1 MGNKKKQKELWG
13 DRFMPSSP
21 ENSAF
26 LKEILSEVRLPK
38 KETRALGE
46 DFLRLFAFYEKQG
59 LTENEIRERIGK
71 GILGTFYRPA
81 EKNEWYRLDSAAKV
95 YPLSMTHTHMT
106 VFRVSAYLR
115 EKVEPAVLQV
125 ALHATIKRFPLF
137 STACCRGLF
146 WHYFDAIRRRFPV
159 REESAPPCS
168 YFPLGRRKTPC
179 FQVLYYKDRVSLE
192 IFHALTDGTGAM
204 VFLKTLMREYLR
216 LLGKPQSESSLPDIN
231 ENPREEE
238 RENAFAKARKQEKGT
253 GFMQKMALQPG
264 RGHRKRKKDRVLH
277 FIMPTDA
284 LRRAAKE
291 AGVTVTVLLTESIF
305 RGVQSAAEK
314 AKNTANMQ
322 VQIPVNMRQYYPSET
337 LRNFSLYA
345 VISLAKGMK
354 PGEAMRA
361 EIRRQ
366 LTEQTGE
373 ASLARMLYSA
383 NQMATNPLVRIMPL
397 ALKNFVLKKIYGILG
412 EKVLSATLSNL
423 GNVETE
429 FGEDVRFFDF
439 VLGPT
444 SKTNIKCTL
453 VSYGETSV
461 FTVTDSLRKN
471 PFGMAI
477 CESLSGHGIPFYV
490 EGVAE

>member
-1 MGNKKKQKELWG
+1 MENKKKQKELWG
-13 DRFMPSSP
+13 GRFMPSSP
-21 ENSAF
+21 EMSAF
-26 LKEILSEVRLPK
+26 LKELLSEVRLPK

-46 DFLRLFAFYEKQG
+46 DFLRLFAFYEKAG
-59 LTENEIRERIGK
+59 LTAAEIRERIGE
-71 GILGTFYRPA
+71 GILGAFYCPA
-81 EKNEWYRLDSAAKV
+81 DKNEWYRLDSAAKV

-125 ALHATIKRFPLF
+125 ALHAVVKRFPLF
-137 STACCRGLF
+137 STAVCRGVF

-159 REESAPPCS
+159 REELATPCS

-179 FQVLYYKDRVSLE
+179 FQVLYYKDRISLE

-204 VFLKTLMREYLR
+204 IFLRTLIREYLR
-216 LLGKPQSESSLPDIN
+216 LLGKPQGESSWPKLS
-231 ENPREEE
+231 EMPRKEEG
-238 RENAFAKARKQEKGT
+238 ENAFSKAERQAKGA

-264 RGHRKRKKDRVLH
+264 HGHRKRKKDRVLH

-291 AGVTVTVLLTESIF
+291 RDVTVTVLLTESIF
-305 RGVQSAAEK
+305 RGVQAAAPK
-314 AKNTANMQ
+314 SKDAANMQ
-322 VQIPVNMRQYYPSET
+322 VQIPVNMRKFYPSET

-345 VISLAKGMK
+345 VISLPKGTE
-354 PGEAMRA
+354 PGADMRQK
-361 EIRRQ
+361 IRHQ
-366 LTEQTGE
+366 LLAQTGKE
-373 ASLARMLYSA
+373 ALSRMLFSA
-383 NQMATNPLVRIMPL
+383 NQMATNPLVRVMPL
-397 ALKNFVLKKIYGILG
+397 ALKNFVLKKVYGILG

-439 VLGPT
+439 VLGRT
-444 SKTNIKCTL
+444 SKSNIKCTL
-453 VSYGETSV
+453 VSYGEASV

-471 PFGMAI
+471 PFGKAI
-477 CESLSGHGIPFYV
+477 CQSLSEMEIPFYV

>member
-1 MGNKKKQKELWG
+1 
-13 DRFMPSSP
+13 MPSSP
-21 ENSAF
+21 EKSAF
-26 LKEILSEVRLPK
+26 LKELLSEVRLPK

-59 LTENEIRERIGK
+59 LADAEIRERIGE
-71 GILGTFYRPA
+71 GILGSFYRPA
-81 EKNEWYRLDSAAKV
+81 NKNEWYRLDSAAKV

-125 ALHATIKRFPLF
+125 ALHAVIKRFPLF
-137 STACCRGLF
+137 STAVCRGVF

-168 YFPLGRRKTPC
+168 YFSLGRRKTPC

-204 VFLKTLMREYLR
+204 VFLRTLIREYLR
-216 LLGKPQSESSLPDIN
+216 LLGKPQNASSLPDIN

-238 RENAFAKARKQEKGT
+238 RENAFAKAQKQEKGT

-264 RGHRKRKKDRVLH
+264 RGHLKRKKDRVLH
-277 FIMPTDA
+277 FIMPTEA
-284 LRRAAKE
+284 LRRAAK
-291 AGVTVTVLLTESIF
+291 ARGVTVTVLLTESIF
-305 RGVQSAAEK
+305 RGVQASAEK
-314 AKNTANMQ
+314 AKDGANMQ
-322 VQIPVNMRQYYPSET
+322 VQIPVNMRKFYPSET

-345 VISLAKGMK
+345 VISLPKGT
-354 PGEAMRA
+354 EAGDGMRQ
-361 EIRRQ
+361 EISRQ
-366 LTEQTGE
+366 LKLQTERV
-373 ASLARMLYSA
+373 SLSRMLFSA
-383 NQMATNPLVRIMPL
+383 NQMATNPLVRVMPL
-397 ALKNFVLKKIYGILG
+397 TLKNFVLKKVYGILG

-423 GNVETE
+423 GNVEAE

-439 VLGPT
+439 VLGRT
-444 SKTNIKCTL
+444 SKSNIKCTL

-471 PFGMAI
+471 PFGKAV
-477 CESLSGHGIPFYV
+477 CRSLSEMGIPFYI